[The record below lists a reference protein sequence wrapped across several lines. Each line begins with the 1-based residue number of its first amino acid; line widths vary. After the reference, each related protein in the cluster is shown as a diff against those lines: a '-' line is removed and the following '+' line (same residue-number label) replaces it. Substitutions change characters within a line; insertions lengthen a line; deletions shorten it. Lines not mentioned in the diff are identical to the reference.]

1 MSDSLETY
9 RSSHVT
15 ADAEESVAAAG
26 GARVATLEEKFGFL
40 KFQKNR
46 RNRSRDIVRYVP

>member
-1 MSDSLETY
+1 MSDSLETD

-46 RNRSRDIVRYVP
+46 RNQSRDIVRYVP